1 MTSTYVTI
9 IVLMLSFF
17 LLFFQMNENC
27 DFMINPI
34 KVELLKHPEEKGEN
48 PQVPKIELFPTSIKN
63 MTNPPEKSKSPK
75 NRPISY
81 IGKTNKT
88 LLVAFVKNN
97 FAEMMSDWNSV
108 DSNDK
113 MIEKIVYGGFCDYAA
128 QLGVK
133 GRE

>member
-1 MTSTYVTI
+1 
-9 IVLMLSFF
+9 MLSFF

-48 PQVPKIELFPTSIKN
+48 PHVPKIESFPTSIKN
-63 MTNPPEKSKSPK
+63 MTNPPEKSKSSK

-97 FAEMMSDWNSV
+97 FAAMMSSWNSV
-108 DSNDK
+108 DSTDK